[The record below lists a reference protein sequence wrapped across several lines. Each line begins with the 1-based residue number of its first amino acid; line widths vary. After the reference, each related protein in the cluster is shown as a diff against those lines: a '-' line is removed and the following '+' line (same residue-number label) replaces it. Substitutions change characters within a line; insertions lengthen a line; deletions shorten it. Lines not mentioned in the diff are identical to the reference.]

1 MKTNAIHCLCPGKQ
15 LQQKEFFFFLSL
27 ACRSERTEREPLLPF
42 LLSNQE
48 RKKLDRKRNWR
59 ALLNFIVL
67 LRNRGD
73 ELWVKLLLRS
83 PLVYGLGIVGVQ
95 LRFPI
100 PFYWYIY
107 TPETHILSTGMS
119 ISVTVAGLRI

>member
-1 MKTNAIHCLCPGKQ
+1 MKTNAIHCSGPGKQ
-15 LQQKEFFFFLSL
+15 LQQKAFFFVLTI

-48 RKKLDRKRNWR
+48 RKKLDRNRNWR

-73 ELWVKLLLRS
+73 EL
-83 PLVYGLGIVGVQ
+83 
-95 LRFPI
+95 
-100 PFYWYIY
+100 
-107 TPETHILSTGMS
+107 
-119 ISVTVAGLRI
+119 